1 MHDCGFRLA
10 ALILRIISGILL
22 FVFFG
27 YALGE
32 CNFKRRDS
40 NKNSFWSNVRF
51 VIKEFFDGCAEAL
64 SNSDAAGMFCFAIL
78 LVGISIGCTVYSNS
92 KSHAVAEANF
102 FYQKYVEALEKEKD
116 REEVQMIDEYSVEI
130 INPKESVKIKK
141 QLDYWYE
148 RAKP

>member
-1 MHDCGFRLA
+1 MHDCGIRLV
-10 ALILRIISGILL
+10 ALILRIIGGVLL
-22 FVFFG
+22 FIFLG

-32 CNFKRRDS
+32 CDFRRDS

-51 VIKEFFDGCAEAL
+51 VIKEFFYGCVEAL
-64 SNSDAAGMFCFAIL
+64 ADSDAGGMFCLAIL
-78 LVGISIGCTVYSNS
+78 LIGISIGCTAYSNT
-92 KSHAVAEANF
+92 KTHAVAEANF
-102 FYQKYVEALEKEKD
+102 YYQKYVEALEKEKD